1 MGFNSGFKGLN
12 TKPSGIVISYLRP
25 NSIQMNLLHYINIT
39 DMRLHV
45 SASYVVILRLFKYKT

>member
-45 SASYVVILRLFKYKT
+45 SASYVVILRLF